1 MLEKI
6 ENKIIKKTT
15 GSELEDVDVEL
26 TDEEKFGVKKRQ
38 FRDLGFAL
46 AVIFGSILGLFIGL
60 LSSDFLYQYIDIS
73 IIYQYMDT
81 SIVLDTSTIL
91 SFSVLGAGIFISI
104 LLSKKY
110 SQMINNYKDENKELY
125 EEFNPLTGKSEY
137 KVDLVMENFKSKIK
151 RNIKQLIVEILGLSI
166 PIFVLASNFYYTG
179 NITSNVLFINIF
191 LLIAFSL
198 FVFKSIKS
206 IRENKSKRQQA
217 IEKIKEDEEDEL
229 IC

>member
-60 LSSDFLYQYIDIS
+60 LSSDFLYQYIDMS
-73 IIYQYMDT
+73 IGFLNPPI
-81 SIVLDTSTIL
+81 IPLFLAFLVLGIGSLISTIL
-91 SFSVLGAGIFISI
+91 SE
-104 LLSKKY
+104 KY
-110 SQMINNYKDENKELY
+110 SQMIDKWKDRNKEMY
-125 EEFNPLTGKSEY
+125 EKFNPLTGKSEY
-137 KVDLVMENFKSKIK
+137 KVDLVMEKLKSKIK
-151 RNIKQLIVEILGLSI
+151 RGVIRLILSIFGLSI
-166 PIFVLASNFYYTG
+166 SIFWLAYNLYTYNFYSD
-179 NITSNVLFINIF
+179 NIILIIFFTNIF
-191 LLIAFSL
+191 ALIAFSS
-198 FVFKSIKS
+198 FVFGSIKS